1 MYGIHFYENNTLV
14 LSQFLKS
21 IPSVD
26 ENIKIKGRKGKVVT
40 VKMVDENKYQ
50 VHVVFD
56 PIIKSPLKANDNKKE
71 KVNASFFNAVL
82 SFNYKC

>member
-26 ENIKIKGRKGKVVT
+26 ENIKIKGRKGKVLS

-56 PIIKSPLKANDNKKE
+56 PIVIRPLKVTDNKKR
-71 KVNASFFNAVL
+71 K
-82 SFNYKC
+82 

>member
-26 ENIKIKGRKGKVVT
+26 ENIKIKGRKGKVLS

-50 VHVVFD
+50 VYFVFN
-56 PIIKSPLKANDNKKE
+56 PIIKSPLKAK
-71 KVNASFFNAVL
+71 
-82 SFNYKC
+82 

>member
-21 IPSVD
+21 IPLVD
-26 ENIKIKGRKGKVVT
+26 ENIKIKGRKGKVLS
-40 VKMVDENKYQ
+40 VKMEDENKYQ

-56 PIIKSPLKANDNKKE
+56 PIIIKPLKANDKK
-71 KVNASFFNAVL
+71 KR
-82 SFNYKC
+82 K

>member
-1 MYGIHFYENNTLV
+1 MYGIHFYEDNTVV

-26 ENIKIKGRKGKVVT
+26 ESIKIKGRKGKVVT

-56 PIIKSPLKANDNKKE
+56 PIII
-71 KVNASFFNAVL
+71 NASK
-82 SFNYKC
+82 SR

>member
-1 MYGIHFYENNTLV
+1 MYGIHYYENNTLV

-26 ENIKIKGRKGKVVT
+26 ENIKIKGRKGKVVI
-40 VKMVDENKYQ
+40 VKMVDEHKYQ

-56 PIIKSPLKANDNKKE
+56 PIIKSPVKEIDKK
-71 KVNASFFNAVL
+71 KR
-82 SFNYKC
+82 K

>member
-21 IPSVD
+21 IPTVD
-26 ENIKIKGRKGKVVT
+26 ENIKIKGRKGKVLS

-50 VHVVFD
+50 VYVVFD
-56 PIIKSPLKANDNKKE
+56 PIIIRPLKANDNKK
-71 KVNASFFNAVL
+71 K
-82 SFNYKC
+82 K

>member
-1 MYGIHFYENNTLV
+1 MYGIHFYETNTLV

-26 ENIKIKGRKGKVVT
+26 ENIKIKGRKGKVLS

-50 VHVVFD
+50 VYVVFD
-56 PIIKSPLKANDNKKE
+56 PIIIKPLKANDNKKR
-71 KVNASFFNAVL
+71 K
-82 SFNYKC
+82 